1 MPTAVLL
8 YWLLSS
14 SFSFLGI
21 SKYQFKLLLWI
32 MHWCLEK
39 EMATHSSILGQ
50 SHGQRSLVGY
60 SPWSHKE
67 LDMTE
72 RLTYIYIYVMLFSK
86 VFKFFFYWN
95 IVDLVSQM
103 VKSLPAMQET
113 QIWSLGQKDPL
124 EKRTA
129 THSRIIAWEIPWTK
143 ESDDLQSMGLQ
154 RVRHD
159 WMTNTFI
166 LLSQLNCSVMLNTTV

>member
-1 MPTAVLL
+1 VLTAVLL

-72 RLTYIYIYVMLFSK
+72 WLTYIYIYVMLFSK
-86 VFKFFFYWN
+86 VFKLFFLLKYSWFGES
-95 IVDLVSQM
+95 D
-103 VKSLPAMQET
+103 
-113 QIWSLGQKDPL
+113 G
-124 EKRTA
+124 
-129 THSRIIAWEIPWTK
+129 K
-143 ESDDLQSMGLQ
+143 ESACNAGDPDLIPGSERSPGEENSNTLQ
-154 RVRHD
+154 DYCLGNPMDKGVWWSTIHGVAK
-159 WMTNTFI
+159 
-166 LLSQLNCSVMLNTTV
+166 SQTWLND